1 MVAPS
6 NRFHRVEEAPP
17 EAVCVELWSD
27 GGIIRGSVEC
37 PTGGMSGSLV
47 PFVPPEAGM
56 SAEEALATACHLA
69 NVDGREVVIIDRF
82 DLWRSEWGSLS

>member
-1 MVAPS
+1 
-6 NRFHRVEEAPP
+6 
-17 EAVCVELWSD
+17 
-27 GGIIRGSVEC
+27 
-37 PTGGMSGSLV
+37 MSGSLV

-69 NVDGREVVIIDRF
+69 NVDGREVVIVDRF